1 MTQENPLMTALEPI
15 IKNSIDT
22 ALGKADFENMVKSEI
37 AKTMGAIPQK
47 TLTIIDT
54 KGVTKEMKMVHKQFE
69 MLLKLVSTGKP
80 ILMKGESGTA
90 KSHNAQA
97 VATALERDFYSLSVG
112 EQSTKSDLLGFIDAN
127 GNYRN
132 TAFRKAFEMGGIF
145 LLDEIDAGN
154 PNVLLAINTGIS
166 NGFIDFPDCQITVHK
181 DFSLIATANT
191 FGRGAN
197 MQYSGRNRLDMATVN
212 RFIPLVWELDEDI
225 EEALVNNTQWLKVIR
240 KARKIAESDLD
251 EVLLGMRNAMYGSAM
266 LAQGI
271 DFEDVFEM
279 AVLNGLSEDDTQTL
293 SKAKS
298 VWKVAK
304 TEVETYESDYEE
316 PTEDGEFS
324 F

>member
-1 MTQENPLMTALEPI
+1 MTQDPLMTALEPI
-15 IKNSIDT
+15 IKSSIDT
-22 ALGKADFENMVKSEI
+22 ALEKADFENLVKTEI

-54 KGVTKEMKMVHKQFE
+54 KGVTKDMKMVHKQFE

-97 VATALERDFYSLSVG
+97 VATALERDFYSMSVG

-132 TAFRKAFEMGGIF
+132 TAFRKAFEMGGVF

-166 NGFIDFPDCQITVHK
+166 NGFIDFPDCQITAHK
-181 DFSLIATANT
+181 DFSLITTANT

-197 MQYSGRNRLDMATVN
+197 MQYSGRNKLDLASVN
-212 RFIPLVWELDEDI
+212 RFIPIVWELDEDI
-225 EEALVNNTQWLKVIR
+225 EEALVNNPQWLKVIR

-271 DFEDVFEM
+271 DFEDVFKM
-279 AVLNGLSEDDTQTL
+279 AVLNGLSEDDAQTL

-298 VWKVAK
+298 VWKTKKK

-316 PTEDGEFS
+316 PTEEEFS

>member
-1 MTQENPLMTALEPI
+1 MTQDPLMTALEPI
-15 IKNSIDT
+15 IKSSIDT
-22 ALGKADFENMVKSEI
+22 ALEKADFENLVKTEI

-54 KGVTKEMKMVHKQFE
+54 KGVTKDMKMVHKQFE

-97 VATALERDFYSLSVG
+97 VATALERDFYSMSVG

-132 TAFRKAFEMGGIF
+132 TAFRKAFEMGGVF

-166 NGFIDFPDCQITVHK
+166 NGFIDFPDCQITAHK

-197 MQYSGRNRLDMATVN
+197 MQYSGRNKLDLASVN
-212 RFIPLVWELDEDI
+212 RFIPIVWELDEDI
-225 EEALVNNTQWLKVIR
+225 EEALVNNPQWLKVIR

-271 DFEDVFEM
+271 DFEDVFKM
-279 AVLNGLSEDDTQTL
+279 AVLNGLSEDDAQTL

-298 VWKVAK
+298 VWKTKKK

-316 PTEDGEFS
+316 PTEEEFS